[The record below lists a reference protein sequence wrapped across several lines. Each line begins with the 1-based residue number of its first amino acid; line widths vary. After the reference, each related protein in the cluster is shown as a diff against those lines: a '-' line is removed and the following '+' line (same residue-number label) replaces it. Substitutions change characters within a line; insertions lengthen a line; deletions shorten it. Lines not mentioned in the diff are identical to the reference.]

1 MSVLVVGSVALDS
14 IETPFGKVEEV
25 VGGSATYF
33 SSAASLYAKV
43 NLVGVVGEDF
53 PLERIAFLRERSV
66 DLRGLQVASGRTFRW
81 KGRYDF
87 DLNVAHTLDTQL
99 NVFATFHPVLPPE
112 YGSPRFVFLAN
123 IDTDLQMEVLDKVEG
138 VDLSILD
145 TMNYW
150 IENKKSS
157 LLQAISRVNVVTMNE
172 AEARQLVGSYSLIR
186 AAREILSL
194 GPDVLI
200 IKKGE
205 YGAVMFT
212 DTVMS
217 MCLLVDGPATYAPL
231 VNAPVGLVESHGWLS
246 ETVPSPQVDGPMNWI
261 SCDAG
266 FEPPAKARN
275 YNELGSMWWSSRNL
289 ASAII
294 IEPSHTWARN
304 SPCWFGTV

>member
-1 MSVLVVGSVALDS
+1 VSVLVVGSVALDS

-123 IDTDLQMEVLDKVEG
+123 IDPDLQMEVLDQVEG

-212 DTVMS
+212 DTGYFVA
-217 MCLLVDGPATYAPL
+217 PAYPL
-231 VNAPVGLVESHGWLS
+231 ESVKDPTGAGDSFAGGCIGYLA
-246 ETVPSPQVDGPMNWI
+246 ECGTPSPLQLRRAMIHGSVVASFCVEDFSTERLQRLSRADI
-261 SCDAG
+261 LARYREFQQFTH
-266 FEPPAKARN
+266 FEALD
-275 YNELGSMWWSSRNL
+275 E
-289 ASAII
+289 
-294 IEPSHTWARN
+294 
-304 SPCWFGTV
+304 V